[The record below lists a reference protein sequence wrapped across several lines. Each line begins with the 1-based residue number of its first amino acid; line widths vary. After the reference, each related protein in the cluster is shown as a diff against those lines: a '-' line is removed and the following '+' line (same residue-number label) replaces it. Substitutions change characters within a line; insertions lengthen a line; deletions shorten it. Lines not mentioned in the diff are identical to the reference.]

1 MANRPVAWPIFA
13 CGVVQLCVLV
23 SVAQFDARADTARFL
38 GLMSAAA
45 AAYVGTLYFVARR
58 PEGSSRQLAVCVVMA
73 VAWRVALI
81 AGAPLVSDD
90 VYRYIWDGR
99 VQQLG
104 HNPYASAPDDPA
116 LAALH
121 TELTLEIDPTSA
133 ALPTI
138 YPPAAELFFRA
149 VTTVDESVA
158 AIVVAVVLCDLM
170 TAFLLWR
177 WLVSMGRNPWWV
189 LAYAWHPL
197 VSLEGAGGGHID
209 LVGTLFVVGAA
220 YALATRRALVASL
233 ALGVAFSVKFLPVV
247 LAPLLWRRV
256 RRRDALAA
264 VGVVLLLY
272 LPFTDGTLSLPVG
285 SLGVYAQQWRF
296 NGPLFPWLELLFGT
310 AFSFIL
316 AAGCGLGV
324 AALARARLP
333 ADAPEA
339 WAWPMATTL
348 LLMPVVYPWYL
359 VWLTPFLTSR
369 GAWPLVTWTLGV
381 LLTYVVWASQL
392 SGAGW
397 VLPAWV
403 IPVEYGLLI
412 GSVFLGWM
420 AGRGRDPS
428 RSA

>member
-1 MANRPVAWPIFA
+1 M
-13 CGVVQLCVLV
+13 GV
-23 SVAQFDARADTARFL
+23 
-38 GLMSAAA
+38 AA
-45 AAYVGTLYFVARR
+45 AAYVGTLYFVERR
-58 PEGSSRQLAVCVVMA
+58 PPGSSRGLAVCVVMA

-90 VYRYIWDGR
+90 VYRYVWDGR

-116 LAALH
+116 LAGLH

-149 VTTVDESVA
+149 VTTVDESVT
-158 AIVVAVVLCDLM
+158 AIVAAVVLCDLM

-177 WLVSMGRNPWWV
+177 WLVSLGRNSWWV
-189 LAYAWHPL
+189 LAYVWHPL

-220 YALATRRALVASL
+220 YALATRRALMASL
-233 ALGVAFSVKFLPVV
+233 WLGVAFSVKFLPVV

-272 LPFTDGTLSLPVG
+272 LPFVDGTVSLPVG

-296 NGPLFPWLELLFGT
+296 NGPFFSWLELLFGT
-310 AFSFIL
+310 
-316 AAGCGLGV
+316 
-324 AALARARLP
+324 
-333 ADAPEA
+333 
-339 WAWPMATTL
+339 
-348 LLMPVVYPWYL
+348 
-359 VWLTPFLTSR
+359 
-369 GAWPLVTWTLGV
+369 
-381 LLTYVVWASQL
+381 
-392 SGAGW
+392 
-397 VLPAWV
+397 
-403 IPVEYGLLI
+403 
-412 GSVFLGWM
+412 
-420 AGRGRDPS
+420 GR
-428 RSA
+428 